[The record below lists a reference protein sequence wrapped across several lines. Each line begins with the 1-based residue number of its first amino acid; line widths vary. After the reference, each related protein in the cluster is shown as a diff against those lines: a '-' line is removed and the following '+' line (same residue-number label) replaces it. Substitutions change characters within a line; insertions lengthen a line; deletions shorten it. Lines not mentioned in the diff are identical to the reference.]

1 MNNTDL
7 KFFTNEPERD
17 LYSRFAA
24 ILKSNT
30 QFFDVLVGYFTAV
43 LNSTLMSFYYT
54 TFYNS
59 MSLAGG
65 FYRIGAP
72 QIKTLP
78 IAIPNDENKVMEIEE
93 MVDNLQ
99 KMLST
104 VSETDPTVRRILK
117 DIDKAIYDAY
127 GLSKEEIHCI
137 EG

>member
-1 MNNTDL
+1 
-7 KFFTNEPERD
+7 
-17 LYSRFAA
+17 
-24 ILKSNT
+24 
-30 QFFDVLVGYFTAV
+30 
-43 LNSTLMSFYYT
+43 
-54 TFYNS
+54 